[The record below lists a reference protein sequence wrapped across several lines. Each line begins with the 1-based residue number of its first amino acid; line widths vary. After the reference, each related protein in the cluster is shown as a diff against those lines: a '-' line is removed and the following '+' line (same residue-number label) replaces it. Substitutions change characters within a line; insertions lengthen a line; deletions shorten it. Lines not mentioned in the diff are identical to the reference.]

1 MAITPPSWRPDAI
14 PSKKGWRDP
23 NTNGLLLEQQI
34 TREEIDEYLGV
45 TAQPVVAEPEP
56 VVDITSDV
64 EEMIEDMQTPGALI
78 DAQRADLN
86 KLTKDQLEE
95 LGREHGIELDRRF
108 LKSKMVDQLL
118 EHLS

>member
-1 MAITPPSWRPDAI
+1 MAIKPPNYQKDAV
-14 PSKKGWRDP
+14 PTKKGWAHP
-23 NTNGLLLEQQI
+23 KTGELLVSTKLSQAD
-34 TREEIDEYLGV
+34 IDQYLGV
-45 TAQPVVAEPEP
+45 TPTEPEAI
-56 VVDITSDV
+56 VIDLTADV
-64 EEMIEDMQTPGALI
+64 SQMVEDLETPGALM
-78 DAQRADLN
+78 DAQRADLE